1 MGWVY
6 RCERCEA
13 DRFMRVGGGGG
24 GVFFEE
30 ELRVVPGEEE
40 GECHND
46 DMESSMFECM
56 YV

>member
-13 DRFMRVGGGGG
+13 ERFMRGGRE
-24 GVFFEE
+24 GVFEE

-46 DMESSMFECM
+46 DMGSSMFECM